1 LFAVVVVSSVSA
13 ARCLSQQNAGSFS
26 SKTAAAVRLRFRALL
41 ALTSHAPL

>member
-26 SKTAAAVRLRFRALL
+26 SKTAAVRLRFRAL
-41 ALTSHAPL
+41 